1 MNKEDFD
8 NDEPIHH
15 FEGKDLLHSC
25 PSEPPSAPSGA
36 SSSPIN
42 ISPQITISPPGM
54 TLVLEQ
60 QMLEQSEPHGK
71 LKRYFHRVFKFYNR
85 KDSYVIV
92 VNCGGNILIED
103 SKIKTLIMKT
113 NK

>member
-25 PSEPPSAPSGA
+25 PSEPPSAQSGA
-36 SSSPIN
+36 SSSPII
-42 ISPQITISPPGM
+42 ISPLATISPPGM

-60 QMLEQSEPHGK
+60 QKLEQGK
-71 LKRYFHRVFKFYNR
+71 QPCRVQYNLI
-85 KDSYVIV
+85 IV
-92 VNCGGNILIED
+92 NYGGNLTIEGTMVNIKQLITI
-103 SKIKTLIMKT
+103 IK
-113 NK
+113 